1 MWLTRISINNPVFAA
16 MMMMGLMVFGLF
28 AYRELRVEEFPDIG
42 FPFVVITTPYPG
54 ASPEVVESDVTRKI
68 EESLN
73 TIAGVKQV
81 FSYSYEG
88 RSMIF
93 VEFYLSVPVNTAV
106 QDVRDKVAQV
116 KAEFRDEIDEPFI
129 ERFNPSAMPVL
140 SYAFTS
146 DTLSPREIS
155 TYVDQRIR
163 KRFQTVPGVG
173 KVDVIGAVK
182 REIRVYV
189 RPERLRAYNVG
200 VDQVVRTLQVENQEL
215 PAGTVSSEQSELVVQ
230 IKGRLQKPQDFR
242 RLIVAQ
248 RAGGPVYLEQVA
260 DVVDGEQELASM
272 ALVNGRRAVSLDIV
286 KTSDANTIAVVDDAS
301 EVAEEIRQSL
311 PPGMDMVLVADS
323 SKSIRASLDDVQKTL
338 VEGAILAVLIVF
350 IFLGSWRSTVITGL
364 TLPISLLGTV
374 AGIYFFGF
382 TINLMTLMA
391 LSLCIGLLVDDAIV
405 VRENIVRHNAMGKGH
420 REAAMDGTKEIG
432 LAVLATTLTIVA
444 VFLPVAFMGGIIGK
458 FFFQFGV
465 TVATAVLLSMFVSFT
480 LDPMLSSIWYDPD
493 THGRQKTSWLGRSLD
508 RFSDALERL
517 GDVYVRLIGWSFRRN
532 TWSVPLPYWWQG
544 ARLHRVRFGN
554 RSLVMLMALASLIG
568 AFMLASRIGGEFVPE
583 PDLSEINVRFETPT
597 GSALEYTQQKVDQVT
612 RIIREYPEVIA
623 TYATINSGMDSG
635 KERAGIRVRLKPK
648 AERSMSQKELVI
660 AIRKRLLNVAGIK
673 ITSVAAAAESV
684 NGGQKPIILSV
695 QGTDLKELQRI
706 SDELVAGLK
715 KIPGLVDIRTSLSDP
730 KPTLAVDIDRD
741 QAASLGLSVAQVGQA
756 LRPLL
761 AGDDV
766 TTWQDAQ
773 GENYD
778 VTVQLPRSERYSGA
792 DLGEIYLSSAY
803 TNAGGLPNMVP
814 LTQVA
819 RITETT
825 GASQINRRNLFREVM
840 IDANVSGRPAGDIGA
855 DIARLQASMKL
866 PPGYR
871 FQTEGQNKDMAESI
885 GYAVTALLMAV
896 IFIYMVLGSQFNSF
910 ILPVSIMTSLPLSL
924 IGVFIALFAFGS
936 TLNIFSIIGV
946 IMLMGLVTKNAILLV
961 DFVKVAVDNGMD
973 RTTAIMEAGRTR
985 LRPILMT
992 TAAMIMGMVPLALGL
1007 GDGAE
1012 QRAPMA
1018 HAIIGGLVTSTLLT
1032 LLVVPVVYTYLDDL
1046 RLWTGRLVS
1055 GRKGKDAAPAAAPVD
1070 PDAGATGG
1078 E

>member
-16 MMMMGLMVFGLF
+16 MLMMGLMVFGLF
-28 AYRELRVEEFPDIG
+28 AYRDLRVEEFPAVS
-42 FPFVVITTPYPG
+42 FPFVVVTTPYPG
-54 ASPEVVESDVTRKI
+54 ASPEVVESDVTREI
-68 EESLN
+68 EEAVN

-88 RSMIF
+88 RSMVF
-93 VEFYLSVPVNTAV
+93 VEFYLNVPVATAV
-106 QDVRDKVAQV
+106 QDVRDKVARA
-116 KAEFRDEIDEPFI
+116 KAEFRDEIDEPII
-129 ERFNPSAMPVL
+129 ERYNPASTPVL

-146 DTLSPREIS
+146 DTLSPRDIS

-163 KRFQTVPGVG
+163 KRFQTVTGVG
-173 KVDVIGAVK
+173 KVDLIGAVK
-182 REIRVYV
+182 REIRINV
-189 RPERLRAYNVG
+189 RPDRLRAFNVG
-200 VDQVVRTLQVENQEL
+200 VDQVVRTLQAENQEL
-215 PAGTVSSEQSELVVQ
+215 PAGTVSSATSELVVQ
-230 IKGRLQKPQDFR
+230 LRGRLKNPQDFR

-248 RAGGPVYLEQVA
+248 RPAGPVYLEQVA
-260 DVVDGEQELASM
+260 DVIDGEQELASL

-286 KTSDANTIAVVDDAS
+286 KTSDANTIAVVDAAR
-301 EVAEEIRQSL
+301 EVGDEVQQSL
-311 PPGMDMVLVADS
+311 PAGMEMVVVADS
-323 SKSIRASLDDVQKTL
+323 SKSIRNSLDDVQKTL
-338 VEGAILAVLIVF
+338 LEGAVLAVAIVWL
-350 IFLGSWRSTVITGL
+350 FLGSWRSTVITGL
-364 TLPISLLGTV
+364 TLPISLLGTL

-382 TINLMTLMA
+382 TINMMTLMA

-405 VRENIVRHNAMGKGH
+405 VRENIVRHNGMGKTH
-420 REAAMDGTKEIG
+420 KQAALDGTKEIG

-458 FFFQFGV
+458 FFYQFGV

-480 LDPMLSSIWYDPD
+480 LDPMLSSVWYDPD
-493 THGRQKTSWLGRSLD
+493 THGRKKTSFIGRGLD
-508 RFSDALERL
+508 RFSAWLDSL
-517 GDVYVRLIGWSFRRN
+517 GNVYGRLIDWSLREK
-532 TWSVPLPYWWQG
+532 TWGYPVPYWWG
-544 ARLHRVRFGN
+544 GVKLHRVQAGN
-554 RSLVMLMALASLIG
+554 RSLVIFIAIATLFGAFALA
-568 AFMLASRIGGEFVPE
+568 ARIGGEFVPE
-583 PDLSEINVRFETPT
+583 PDLSEINVRFETPS

-612 RIIREYPEVIA
+612 KIIREYPEVIS
-623 TYATINSGMDSG
+623 TYATINSGMDTG

-648 AERSMSQKELVI
+648 AERTISQKQLVV
-660 AIRKRLLNVAGIK
+660 AIRGRLLNVAGIR

-684 NGGQKPIILSV
+684 SGGLKPIMLSV
-695 QGTDLKELQRI
+695 QGPDLDQLQRI
-706 SDELVAGLK
+706 SDELVAGLH

-761 AGDDV
+761 AGDAV
-766 TTWQDAQ
+766 TTWQDAR

-778 VTVQLPRSERYSGA
+778 VAVQLPRSERYTAA
-792 DLGEIYLSSAY
+792 DLDNIFLSSSQAD
-803 TNAGGLPNMVP
+803 ASGVPNMVP
-814 LTQVA
+814 LTQIA
-819 RITETT
+819 AITETT

-855 DIARLQASMKL
+855 DIKRLQDSMQL

-871 FQTEGQNKDMAESI
+871 FQTEGQNKDMEESI
-885 GYAVTALLMAV
+885 GYAATALLMAV

-936 TLNIFSIIGV
+936 TMNIFSIIGI

-961 DFVKVAVDNGMD
+961 DFVKVAVESGSD
-973 RTTAIMEAGRTR
+973 RTSAIQAAGRTR

-1032 LLVVPVVYTYLDDL
+1032 LVVVPVVYTYLDDL
-1046 RLWTGRLVS
+1046 RLATARLLAR
-1055 GRKGKDAAPAAAPVD
+1055 GKGKPEAEAD
-1070 PDAGATGG
+1070 
-1078 E
+1078 

>member
-16 MMMMGLMVFGLF
+16 MLMMGLMVFGLF
-28 AYRELRVEEFPDIG
+28 ATRELSVEEFPDIG
-42 FPFVVITTPYPG
+42 FPFVVVTTPYPG
-54 ASPEVVESDVTRKI
+54 ASPEVVESDVTRKV
-68 EESLN
+68 EEAIN

-88 RSMIF
+88 RSMVF
-93 VEFYLSVPVNTAV
+93 VEFYLSVPVTTAV
-106 QDVRDKVAQV
+106 QDVRDKVALV
-116 KAEFRDEIDEPFI
+116 KAEFRDEIEEPII
-129 ERFNPSAMPVL
+129 ERFNPGAMPVL

-146 DTLSPREIS
+146 NVLSPREIS
-155 TYVDQRIR
+155 TFVEQRIR

-173 KVDVIGAVK
+173 KVDMIGGVK
-182 REIRVYV
+182 REIRVFV
-189 RPERLRAYNVG
+189 RPERLRALHVG
-200 VDQVVRTLQVENQEL
+200 VDQVVRTLQAENQEL
-215 PAGTVSSEQSELVVQ
+215 PAGTVSSTQSELVVQ
-230 IKGRLQKPQDFR
+230 IKGRLQRPEDFR
-242 RLIVAQ
+242 RLVVAQ
-248 RAGGPVYLEQVA
+248 RAAGPVYLEQVA
-260 DVVDGEQELASM
+260 DVIDGEEELQSM

-286 KTSDANTIAVVDDAS
+286 KTSDANTIDVVDDS
-301 EVAEEIRQSL
+301 REVAEEVRASL
-311 PPGMDMVLVADS
+311 PPGMEMVLVADS
-323 SKSIRASLDDVQKTL
+323 AKSIRSSLDNVKKTL
-338 VEGAILAVLIVF
+338 IEGAILAVLIVF
-350 IFLGSWRSTVITGL
+350 LFLGSWRSTVITGL

-405 VRENIVRHNAMGKGH
+405 VRENIVRHNALGKPH
-420 REAAMDGTKEIG
+420 RQAALDGTKEIG

-458 FFFQFGV
+458 FFYQFGV

-493 THGRQKTSWLGRSLD
+493 AHGRRKTSWLGQALD
-508 RFSDALERL
+508 RFSSWLDRL
-517 GDVYVRLIGWSFRRN
+517 GDVYVKVIGWSLKKK
-532 TWSVPLPYWWQG
+532 TWKVKLPLPYWWHG
-544 ARLHRVRFGN
+544 FRVRWAHPGN
-554 RSLVMLMALASLIG
+554 RSLVMFMALGSLIG
-568 AFMLASRIGGEFVPE
+568 AFVLASNIGGEFVPE
-583 PDLSEINVRFETPT
+583 PDLSEINVRFETPS
-597 GSALEYTQQKVDQVT
+597 GSALEYTQKKVDQVT
-612 RIIREYPEVIA
+612 KIIREYPEVIA

-648 AERSMSQKELVI
+648 AERTMSQKQLVV
-660 AIRKRLLNVAGIK
+660 AIRQRLLRVAGIK

-695 QGTDLKELQRI
+695 QGSDLKVLQRI
-706 SDELVAGLK
+706 SDELVAGMK

-730 KPTLAVDIDRD
+730 KPTLAVVIDRA

-766 TTWQDAQ
+766 TTWQDPQ

-778 VTVQLPRSERYSGA
+778 VTVQLPRSERYTAA
-792 DLGEIYLSSAY
+792 DLGSIYLASAF
-803 TNAGGLPNMVP
+803 TDASGVPHMVP

-819 RITETT
+819 RVTETS

-855 DIARLQASMKL
+855 DIQRLQDSMRL

-871 FQTEGQNKDMAESI
+871 FQTEGQNKDMIESI
-885 GYAVTALLMAV
+885 GYAITALIMAV

-910 ILPVSIMTSLPLSL
+910 ILPVAIMTSLPLSL

-961 DFVKVAVDNGMD
+961 DFVKVAVENGVD
-973 RTTAIMEAGRTR
+973 RRTAILEAGRTR

-992 TAAMIMGMVPLALGL
+992 TSAMIMGMLPLALGL

-1032 LLVVPVVYTYLDDL
+1032 LIVVPVVYTYLDDL
-1046 RLWTGRLVS
+1046 RLWAGRLLR
-1055 GRKGKDAAPAAAPVD
+1055 GRKPEA
-1070 PDAGATGG
+1070 AGAVP
-1078 E
+1078 EAAVSVPKAE

>member
-16 MMMMGLMVFGLF
+16 MMMMALMVFGLF
-28 AYRELRVEEFPDIG
+28 AYRDLGVEEFPDIG
-42 FPFVVITTPYPG
+42 FPFVVVTTAYPG
-54 ASPEVVESDVTRKI
+54 ASPEVVESDITRKI
-68 EESLN
+68 EDSLN
-73 TIAGVKQV
+73 TIAGVKQI

-93 VEFYLSVPVNTAV
+93 VEFFLDVPVATAV
-106 QDVRDKVAQV
+106 QDVRDKVALT
-116 KAEFRDEIDEPFI
+116 KAEFRDEVSDPII
-129 ERFNPSAMPVL
+129 ERFNPNSMPVL

-146 DTLSPREIS
+146 DKLSPREIS
-155 TYVDQRIR
+155 TYIDQRVK
-163 KRFQTVPGVG
+163 KRFQTVTGVG
-173 KVDVIGAVK
+173 RVDVIGAVK
-182 REIRVYV
+182 REVRVFV
-189 RPERLRAYNVG
+189 KPDRLRAFNVG
-200 VDQVVRTLQVENQEL
+200 VDQVVNTLKTENQEL
-215 PAGTVSSEQSELVVQ
+215 PAGSVSSKQAELIVQ
-230 IKGRLQKPQDFR
+230 IKGRLQKPSDFR
-242 RLIVAQ
+242 RLVVAQ

-260 DVVDGEQELASM
+260 DVVDGEEELVSM
-272 ALVNGRRAVSLDIV
+272 ALVNGQRAVSLDVV
-286 KTSDANTIAVVDDAS
+286 KTSDANTIAVVDKAR
-301 EVAEEIRQSL
+301 EVAEEVRKSL
-311 PPGMDMVLVADS
+311 PPGMEMVVVADS
-323 SKSIRASLDDVQKTL
+323 SKSIRNSLKDVQTTL
-338 VEGAILAVLIVF
+338 LEGAALAVLIVF

-374 AGIYFFGF
+374 AGVYFFGF
-382 TINLMTLMA
+382 TINVMTLMA

-405 VRENIVRHNAMGKGH
+405 VRENIVRHNGMGKSH
-420 REAAMDGTKEIG
+420 HQAAMDGTKEIG

-444 VFLPVAFMGGIIGK
+444 VFLPVAFMGGIIGR

-493 THGRQKTSWLGRSLD
+493 THGRKKTSWLGRGLD
-508 RFSDALERL
+508 WFSDKLDQL
-517 GDVYVRLIGWSFRRN
+517 GDIYVQVIAWALRHRRI
-532 TWSVPLPYWWQG
+532 TMGIAV
-544 ARLHRVRFGN
+544 A
-554 RSLVMLMALASLIG
+554 SLVG

-597 GSALEYTQQKVDQVT
+597 GSALEYTEQKVLQVT
-612 RIIREYPEVIA
+612 KIIKSYPEVIA
-623 TYATINSGMDSG
+623 TYATLNSGMDSG
-635 KERAGIRVRLKPK
+635 KERAGIRVSLKPK
-648 AERSMSQKELVI
+648 AERTMSQKELVV
-660 AIRKRLLNVAGIK
+660 AIRQRLLKVAGIK

-684 NGGQKPIILSV
+684 NGGMKPIILSV
-695 QGTDLKELQRI
+695 QGADLNELQKI
-706 SDELVAGLK
+706 SDQMIAGMN
-715 KIPGLVDIRTSLSDP
+715 KIPGLVDVRSSLTEP
-730 KPTLAVDIDRD
+730 KPTLAVNIDRD
-741 QAASLGLSVAQVGQA
+741 QAASLGLSVGQIGVA

-778 VTVQLPRSERYSGA
+778 VTVQLARAERYNAA
-792 DLGEIYLSSAY
+792 DLGSLYLASA
-803 TNAGGLPNMVP
+803 TSDAQGAPNMVP

-819 RITETT
+819 QITETV

-855 DIARLQASMKL
+855 DIQKLQDSIKL

-924 IGVFIALFAFGS
+924 IGVFLALFAFGS
-936 TLNIFSIIGV
+936 TLNIFSIIGI
-946 IMLMGLVTKNAILLV
+946 IMLMGLVSKNAILLV
-961 DFVKVAVDNGMD
+961 DFVNVAVKAGED
-973 RTTAIMEAGRTR
+973 RSTAIMNAGRTR

-1018 HAIIGGLVTSTLLT
+1018 HAIIGGLITSTLLT
-1032 LLVVPVVYTYLDDL
+1032 LIVVPVVYTYLDDI
-1046 RLWTGRLVS
+1046 RLLAVRFFS
-1055 GRKGKDAAPAAAPVD
+1055 GRKAAPAAAAESPLED
-1070 PDAGATGG
+1070 
-1078 E
+1078 

>member
-28 AYRELRVEEFPDIG
+28 AYRDLGVEEFPDIG
-42 FPFVVITTPYPG
+42 FPFVVVTTTYPG
-54 ASPEVVESDVTRKI
+54 ASPEVVESDITRKV
-68 EESLN
+68 EDSVN

-88 RSMIF
+88 RSMVF
-93 VEFYLSVPVNTAV
+93 VEFFLNIPVASAV
-106 QDVRDKVAQV
+106 QDVRDKVALV
-116 KAEFRDEIDEPFI
+116 KADFRDEVDEPII

-146 DTLSPREIS
+146 DTLTPREIS
-155 TYVDQRIR
+155 TYIDQRIK
-163 KRFQTVPGVG
+163 KRFQTVTGVG

-182 REIRVYV
+182 REVRIYV
-189 RPERLRAYNVG
+189 KPERLRAYNVG
-200 VDQVVRTLQVENQEL
+200 VDQVVSTLKTENQEL
-215 PAGTVSSEQSELVVQ
+215 PAGTLSSLQSELVVQ
-230 IKGRLQKPQDFR
+230 IKGRLEKPQDFR
-242 RLIVAQ
+242 RLVVAQ

-260 DVVDGEQELASM
+260 DVVDGEQELDSM
-272 ALVNGRRAVSLDIV
+272 ALVNGRRAVSLDVV
-286 KTSDANTIAVVDDAS
+286 KTSDANTIKVVDDAKK
-301 EVAEEIRQSL
+301 VAEEVKKSL
-311 PPGMDMVLVADS
+311 PPGMQMTVVADS
-323 SKSIRASLDDVQKTL
+323 SKSIRNSLKDVQKTL
-338 VEGAILAVLIVF
+338 IEGAALAVLIVF

-364 TLPISLLGTV
+364 TLPISLLGTI
-374 AGIYFFGF
+374 AGVYFFGF

-405 VRENIVRHNAMGKGH
+405 VRENIVRHNGMGKSH
-420 REAAMDGTKEIG
+420 FDAALDGTKEIG

-493 THGRQKTSWLGRSLD
+493 THGRKKTSWLGRGLD
-508 RFSDALERL
+508 WFSDRLDDL
-517 GDVYVRLIGWSFRRN
+517 GDIYVKVIGWGLRRR
-532 TWSVPLPYWWQG
+532 TWFFSIPYVSRHGLGWY
-544 ARLHRVRFGN
+544 RPGN
-554 RSLVMLMALASLIG
+554 RSVVMLIAIASLIG
-568 AFMLASRIGGEFVPE
+568 AFKLASMIGGEFVPE
-583 PDLSEINVRFETPT
+583 PDLSEINVRFQTPT

-612 RIIREYPEVIA
+612 KIIREYPEVIA
-623 TYATINSGMDSG
+623 TYATINTGMDAG
-635 KERAGIRVRLKPK
+635 KDHAGIRVSLKPK
-648 AERSMSQKELVI
+648 AERKLSQKQLVVE
-660 AIRKRLLNVAGIK
+660 IRKRLLNVAGIR

-684 NGGQKPIILSV
+684 NGGQKPLIISV
-695 QGTDLKELQRI
+695 QGTDLVQLQKI
-706 SDELVAGLK
+706 SDEMVAGME
-715 KIPGLVDIRTSLSDP
+715 KIPGVVDIRTSLTDP
-730 KPTLAVDIDRD
+730 KPTLAVNLDRD
-741 QAASLGLSVAQVGQA
+741 QAANLGVSISRLGQT

-778 VTVQLPRSERYSGA
+778 VTVQLPRADRYAAS
-792 DLGEIYLSSAY
+792 DLGNVYLSSMHTDA
-803 TNAGGLPNMVP
+803 NGVPNMVP

-819 RITETT
+819 QITETT

-840 IDANVSGRPAGDIGA
+840 IDANVSGRPAGDIGV
-855 DIARLQASMKL
+855 DIKKLQDSVKL

-924 IGVFIALFAFGS
+924 IGVFLALFSFGS

-961 DFVKVAVDNGMD
+961 DFVKVAVEGGEE
-973 RTTAIMEAGRTR
+973 RTTAIMNAGRTR

-1018 HAIIGGLVTSTLLT
+1018 HAIIGGLITSTLLT
-1032 LLVVPVVYTYLDDL
+1032 LIVVPVVYTYLDDFRQAAI
-1046 RLWTGRLVS
+1046 RLFKGR
-1055 GRKGKDAAPAAAPVD
+1055 
-1070 PDAGATGG
+1070 AG
-1078 E
+1078 EQPH

>member
-16 MMMMGLMVFGLF
+16 MLMMGLMVFGLF
-28 AYRELRVEEFPDIG
+28 AYRDLRVEEFPDVS
-42 FPFVVITTPYPG
+42 FPFVVVTTPYPG
-54 ASPEVVESDVTRKI
+54 ASPEVVESDVTREI
-68 EESLN
+68 EEAVN

-88 RSMIF
+88 RSMVF
-93 VEFYLSVPVNTAV
+93 VEFYLNVPVATAV
-106 QDVRDKVAQV
+106 QDVRDKVARA
-116 KAEFRDEIDEPFI
+116 KAEFRDEIDEPII
-129 ERFNPSAMPVL
+129 ERYNPASTPVL

-146 DTLSPREIS
+146 DTLSPRDIS

-163 KRFQTVPGVG
+163 KRFQTVTGVG
-173 KVDVIGAVK
+173 KVDLIGAVK
-182 REIRVYV
+182 REIRINV
-189 RPERLRAYNVG
+189 RPDRLRAFNVG
-200 VDQVVRTLQVENQEL
+200 VDQVVRTLQAENQEL
-215 PAGTVSSEQSELVVQ
+215 PAGTVSSATSELVVQ
-230 IKGRLQKPQDFR
+230 LRGRLKNPQDFR

-248 RAGGPVYLEQVA
+248 RPAGPVYLEQVA
-260 DVVDGEQELASM
+260 DVIDGEQELASL

-286 KTSDANTIAVVDDAS
+286 KTSDANTIAVVDAAR
-301 EVAEEIRQSL
+301 EVGDEVQQSL
-311 PPGMDMVLVADS
+311 PAGMEMVVVADS
-323 SKSIRASLDDVQKTL
+323 SKSIRNSLDDVQKTL
-338 VEGAILAVLIVF
+338 LEGAVLAVAIVWL
-350 IFLGSWRSTVITGL
+350 FLGSWRSTVITGL
-364 TLPISLLGTV
+364 TLPISLLGTL

-382 TINLMTLMA
+382 TINMMTLMA

-405 VRENIVRHNAMGKGH
+405 VRENIVRHNGMGKTH
-420 REAAMDGTKEIG
+420 KQAALDGTKEIG

-458 FFFQFGV
+458 FFYQFGV

-480 LDPMLSSIWYDPD
+480 LDPMLSSVWYDPD
-493 THGRQKTSWLGRSLD
+493 THGRKKTSFIGRGLD
-508 RFSDALERL
+508 RFSAWLDSL
-517 GDVYVRLIGWSFRRN
+517 GNVYGRLIDWSLREK
-532 TWSVPLPYWWQG
+532 TWGYPVPYWWG
-544 ARLHRVRFGN
+544 GVKLHRVQAGN
-554 RSLVMLMALASLIG
+554 RSLVIFIAIATLFGAFALA
-568 AFMLASRIGGEFVPE
+568 ARIGGEFVPE
-583 PDLSEINVRFETPT
+583 PDLSEINVRFETPS

-612 RIIREYPEVIA
+612 KIIREYPEVIS
-623 TYATINSGMDSG
+623 TYATINSGMDTG

-648 AERSMSQKELVI
+648 AERTISQKQLVV
-660 AIRKRLLNVAGIK
+660 AIRGRLLNVAGIR

-684 NGGQKPIILSV
+684 SGGLKPIMLSV
-695 QGTDLKELQRI
+695 QGPDLDQLQRI
-706 SDELVAGLK
+706 SDELVAGLH

-761 AGDDV
+761 AGDAV
-766 TTWQDAQ
+766 TTWQDAR

-778 VTVQLPRSERYSGA
+778 VAVQLPRSERYTAA
-792 DLGEIYLSSAY
+792 DLDNIFLSSSQAD
-803 TNAGGLPNMVP
+803 ASGVPNMVP
-814 LTQVA
+814 LTQIA
-819 RITETT
+819 AITETT

-855 DIARLQASMKL
+855 DIKRLQDSMQL

-871 FQTEGQNKDMAESI
+871 FQTEGQNKDMEESI
-885 GYAVTALLMAV
+885 GYAATALLMAV

-936 TLNIFSIIGV
+936 TMNIFSIIGI

-961 DFVKVAVDNGMD
+961 DFVKVAVESGSD
-973 RTTAIMEAGRTR
+973 RTSAIQAAGRTR

-1032 LLVVPVVYTYLDDL
+1032 LVVVPVVYTYLDDL
-1046 RLWTGRLVS
+1046 RLATARLLAR
-1055 GRKGKDAAPAAAPVD
+1055 GKGKPEAEAD
-1070 PDAGATGG
+1070 
-1078 E
+1078 